1 VEQFAKTPA
10 KGTYMTE
17 IVGQGRETRMAVY
30 TNAFTGLM
38 MRDFRV
44 LSREI
49 APFLIRVA
57 MNPLLFLFV
66 FTYVMPHMNGGA
78 GNSPMAGMA
87 SAGGF
92 GTVLLPGLMA
102 VAIMFSGIAAVALPL
117 STEFGITREIDDR
130 VMCPL
135 PIGAVAIEKIVFSA
149 MQSILAAALVFPLAY
164 YIPSTPVLA
173 HVSSWWFLM
182 TVLVLAS
189 LLAGALGLT
198 IGTSV
203 QPKQIGLIFGVVV
216 VPITFLGCVYYPWA
230 ALSSIKWLQLGVL
243 VNPIVYMSEGLRAA
257 LTPLAHMQEGYILLG
272 LTGFLVLLTWVGMR
286 GFRRRVLS

>member
-1 VEQFAKTPA
+1 VTKRVSYAS
-10 KGTYMTE
+10 
-17 IVGQGRETRMAVY
+17 
-30 TNAFTGLM
+30 AFIGLM
-38 MRDFRV
+38 RRDLRV
-44 LSREI
+44 LRREI

-66 FTYVMPHMNGGA
+66 FTYIMPHMSGGA
-78 GNSPMAGMA
+78 ASPMAGMA
-87 SAGGF
+87 GAGGF

-149 MQSILAAALVFPLAY
+149 FQSIIAAALVFPLAY

-173 HVSSWWFLM
+173 HVSSWWFLIA
-182 TVLVLAS
+182 VLVLAS

-216 VPITFLGCVYYPWA
+216 MPITFLGCVYYPWA
-230 ALSSIKWLQLGVL
+230 ALGHIRWLQVGVL

-257 LTPLAHMQEGYILLG
+257 LTPSAHMPDWMILLM
-272 LTGFLVLLTWVGMR
+272 LLFFLALLTWVGMR
-286 GFRRRVLS
+286 GFRKRVLS

>member
-1 VEQFAKTPA
+1 
-10 KGTYMTE
+10 MSSD
-17 IVGQGRETRMAVY
+17 TRLAMY
-30 TNAFTGLM
+30 SNAFFGLM
-38 MRDFRV
+38 LRDLRV

-66 FTYVMPHMNGGA
+66 FTYVMPHMSGGA
-78 GNSPMAGMA
+78 GASPMAVGMGGK
-87 SAGGF
+87 GGF

-117 STEFGITREIDDR
+117 SQEFGITREIDDR

-149 MQSILAAALVFPLAY
+149 LQSLIAAALVFPLAY

-173 HVSSWWFLM
+173 HVSNWPFLIA
-182 TVLVLAS
+182 VLILAS

-230 ALSSIKWLQLGVL
+230 ALTHIRWLQIGVL

-257 LTPLAHMQEGYILLG
+257 LTPSMGHMPDAMILAMLVF
-272 LTGFLVLLTWVGMR
+272 FLALLTWVGMR
-286 GFRRRVLS
+286 GFKNRVLS

>member
-1 VEQFAKTPA
+1 MRSDTP
-10 KGTYMTE
+10 
-17 IVGQGRETRMAVY
+17 MAMY
-30 TNAFTGLM
+30 SNAFFGLM
-38 MRDFRV
+38 LRDLRV

-66 FTYVMPHMNGGA
+66 FTYVMPHMTGGA
-78 GNSPMAGMA
+78 GASPMAAGMGGK
-87 SAGGF
+87 GGF

-117 STEFGITREIDDR
+117 SQEFGITREIDDR

-149 MQSILAAALVFPLAY
+149 LQSLIAAALVFPLAY

-173 HVSSWWFLM
+173 HVSSWPFLIAG
-182 TVLVLAS
+182 VVLAS

-230 ALSSIKWLQLGVL
+230 ALTNIKWLQIGVL

-272 LTGFLVLLTWVGMR
+272 LMGFLVLLTWVGMR
-286 GFRRRVLS
+286 GFKKRVLS

>member
-1 VEQFAKTPA
+1 MPNTVATGNDVPLVIYSRAFA
-10 KGTYMTE
+10 
-17 IVGQGRETRMAVY
+17 
-30 TNAFTGLM
+30 GLM
-38 MRDFRV
+38 LRDFRV

-66 FTYVMPHMNGGA
+66 FTYVMPHMSGGGA
-78 GNSPMAGMA
+78 AASPMAGMSA

-117 STEFGITREIDDR
+117 SQEFGVTREIDDR

-135 PIGAVAIEKIVFSA
+135 PIGAVALEKIIFSA
-149 MQSILAAALVFPLAY
+149 IQSVLAAALVFPLAY
-164 YIPSTPVLA
+164 YIPSTPVLV
-173 HVSSWWFLM
+173 HISSWPFLI
-182 TVLVLAS
+182 TVVILAS
-189 LLAGALGLT
+189 LVAGALGLT

-230 ALSSIKWLQLGVL
+230 ALTHIRWLQIGVL
-243 VNPIVYMSEGLRAA
+243 INPIVYMSEGLRSA
-257 LTPLAHMQEGYILLG
+257 LTPSAHMPNWCILAML
-272 LTGFLVLLTWVGMR
+272 LFFLALLTRVGMR
-286 GFRRRVLS
+286 GFAKRVLS

>member
-1 VEQFAKTPA
+1 MVK
-10 KGTYMTE
+10 
-17 IVGQGRETRMAVY
+17 QGESGDRKLLIY
-30 TNAFTGLM
+30 THAFVGLM
-38 MRDFRV
+38 LRDLRV

-66 FTYVMPHMNGGA
+66 FTYVMPHMSGGA
-78 GNSPMAGMA
+78 GSPMAGVMNG
-87 SAGGF
+87 AGGF

-135 PIGAVAIEKIVFSA
+135 PIGAVAVEKIVFSA
-149 MQSILAAALVFPLAY
+149 FQSIIAAALVFPLAY

-173 HVSSWWFLM
+173 HVWSWWFFGI
-182 TVLVLAS
+182 VLVLAS

-230 ALSSIKWLQLGVL
+230 ALNHIRWLQIGVL

-257 LTPLAHMQEGYILLG
+257 LTPSLGHMNDVFILVG
-272 LTGFLVLLTWVGMR
+272 LVGFLALLTWVGMR
-286 GFRRRVLS
+286 GFQRRVLS